1 MHKNPWQ
8 SQQAEPTYT
17 ETQWKFKM
25 EQDAKKD
32 DAMKFELE
40 AEKIPAK
47 EIAESIHIPDSSED
61 TLS

>member
-1 MHKNPWQ
+1 
-8 SQQAEPTYT
+8 
-17 ETQWKFKM
+17 M

-40 AEKIPAK
+40 AEKIPEK